1 MISAAIILI
10 VVIAIAH
17 SFLGER
23 NIIARLL
30 RRSDLPKL
38 FGNDR
43 FTRGTLRFAWH
54 MTTVA
59 WLGFAVLLAILM
71 AQEPLS
77 PAQILPVIAGV
88 FALTGALAAV
98 FTRGRHL
105 SWIIFFAIAG
115 LSLLPIICQ

>member
-1 MISAAIILI
+1 LPTVFLASAISSRDCSDAAICQ
-10 VVIAIAH
+10 
-17 SFLGER
+17 
-23 NIIARLL
+23 NW
-30 RRSDLPKL
+30 

-54 MTTVA
+54 KTTVA

-115 LSLLPIICQ
+115 LSLLPIMCQ